1 MIIGLITPIVML
13 RQLLVIAGVLL
24 FSSQSFALQIEVRAL
39 FGGSA
44 LLVIDGRDQLVKQG
58 QVTREG
64 VKLIEADS
72 NRAVISYQG
81 EQQTI
86 YLSNRIAASFKT
98 PEKTQVQISMSENR
112 QYIAYGSING
122 RPVRFLVD
130 TGANVVAINST
141 MARSLGISLADG
153 VPTRASTAS
162 AELAATL
169 VIIKK
174 MQVGDIKQVNIQAII
189 LGSEHPKD
197 ILLGMSFLQHV
208 DISENAG
215 LMVLTSKL

>member
-1 MIIGLITPIVML
+1 ML
-13 RQLLVIAGVLL
+13 RQLPVLVVVLL
-24 FSSQSFALQIEVRAL
+24 LSSQGFALQIEVRAL
-39 FGGSA
+39 FGGAA
-44 LLVIDGRDQLVKQG
+44 LLVIDGREQLVKQG
-58 QVTREG
+58 QETREG
-64 VKLIEADS
+64 IKLIEADS
-72 NRAVISYQG
+72 NRAVVSYQG
-81 EQQTI
+81 EQQTL
-86 YLSNRIAASFKT
+86 YLSDRIAASFKA
-98 PEKTQVQISMSENR
+98 PEKTQVQISLSKNR

-169 VIIKK
+169 VIIKEI
-174 MQVGDIKQVNIQAII
+174 QVGDIKQVNIQAII

>member
-1 MIIGLITPIVML
+1 MIIGLVTPIVML
-13 RQLLVIAGVLL
+13 RQLLVPAVVLL
-24 FSSQSFALQIEVRAL
+24 LSSQSFALQIEVRAL
-39 FGGSA
+39 FGGTA
-44 LLVIDGRDQLVKQG
+44 LLVIDGREQLVKQG
-58 QVTREG
+58 QESREG
-64 VKLIEADS
+64 VKLVKADS
-72 NRAVISYQG
+72 NSAVISYLG
-81 EQQTI
+81 EEQAL
-86 YLSNRIAASFKT
+86 YLTDRIGASFKT
-98 PEKTQVQISMSENR
+98 PEKTQVHISMAGNR

-174 MQVGDIKQVNIQAII
+174 MQVGDIKQVNIQAVI
-189 LGSEHPKD
+189 LGGEHPKD

>member
-58 QVTREG
+58 QVTKEG

-72 NRAVISYQG
+72 NRAVVSYQG

-98 PEKTQVQISMSENR
+98 PEKTQVQIGMSENR